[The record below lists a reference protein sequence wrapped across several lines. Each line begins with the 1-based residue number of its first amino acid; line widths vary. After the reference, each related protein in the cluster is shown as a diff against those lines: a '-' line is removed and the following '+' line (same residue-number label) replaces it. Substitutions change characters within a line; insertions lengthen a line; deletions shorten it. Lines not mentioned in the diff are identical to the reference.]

1 MIGHLSRSKQ
11 LFQSKFSQAVMG
23 LMFLTIFTGLVNFS
37 SNILAA
43 RLLGPVKYSDYG
55 TFMAL
60 LSMLLLPTSG
70 ITNRA
75 AQLSALAFSGT
86 KLAQLRR
93 TSLMVGIGLACAGIV
108 VIGGVYRHLY
118 HVPIP
123 LWIAIL
129 TGILLSFVPL
139 EAYYVG
145 ILQGQKK
152 FVISQWGRALNACFK
167 TLGMAGLFF
176 YARNLQAALVIVLL
190 SLTVSF
196 SYIMLRNYRSK
207 QTKESVNTNVPKEG
221 SSWLAYATIVSSVLF
236 YNVDMLVAK
245 SVFSSYDAGLFAAL
259 TFSGKI
265 LSLATVPINYVL
277 YPYLLTS
284 SSQRQR
290 KLSLAAFGTVLAVC
304 LILLASLG
312 LAGDTL
318 TKILFGRS
326 YLPIGPDLVF
336 YGLALTFF
344 SLTNVAFTIL
354 LAKNSH
360 WLWIDVIGGGTL
372 ELGMLL
378 TFHTSL
384 PTFVFALSAS
394 MAILW
399 VVSSLQS
406 MHLLH
411 SHNGTRDISLKGD
424 KIT

>member
-1 MIGHLSRSKQ
+1 MIDHLLRWKQ

-23 LMFLTIFTGLVNFS
+23 LMFLTIFTGLVNFG
-37 SNILAA
+37 SNILVA

-75 AQLSALAFSGT
+75 AQLSALAYSSA
-86 KLAQLRR
+86 KLSQFRR
-93 TSLMVGIGLACAGIV
+93 TSLMVGVALACAGIV
-108 VIGGVYRHLY
+108 VIGGVYRYLY

-123 LWIAIL
+123 LWIVIL
-129 TGILLSFVPL
+129 TGVLLSCVPL

-167 TLGMAGLFF
+167 ALGMVGLYF
-176 YARNLQAALVIVLL
+176 YGRSLQAALVIVLL

-196 SYIMLRNYRSK
+196 SYIMLRNYRLK
-207 QTKESVNTNVPKEG
+207 QPKESVYKNVPKERSG
-221 SSWLAYATIVSSVLF
+221 WLAYATIVSSVLF

-245 SVFSSYDAGLFAAL
+245 SVFSSYNAGLFAAL

-284 SSQRQR
+284 STQRQR
-290 KLSLAAFGTVLAVC
+290 KLALAAFGAVLAVC
-304 LILLASLG
+304 VILLASLG

-318 TKILFGRS
+318 AKIFFGPS
-326 YLPIGPDLVF
+326 YQPIGPDLVF

-344 SLTNVAFTIL
+344 SLTNVAFTVL
-354 LAKNSH
+354 LAKNSR
-360 WLWIDVIGGGTL
+360 WLWVDVIGGGIF

-384 PTFVFALSAS
+384 PTFVYALSAS

-399 VVSSLQS
+399 VISSMQS
-406 MHLLH
+406 VQLLH
-411 SHNGTRDISLKGD
+411 ERKDARDINA
-424 KIT
+424 